1 MYSNEI
7 VCDIL
12 NFIDKN
18 IKIKITINDI
28 CDKLNYNRYYIMKIF
43 KRELNISIVDY
54 INIVRVYKS
63 MELINDNNT
72 MLYIALNNGFNS
84 LEYFSEMFKNI
95 LGINPTTYKKIIN
108 YDRSVSSKDYNLFT
122 TNLANIKELLD
133 KIEVYKRNLKPHNN
147 KILSIFK

>member
-63 MELINDNNT
+63 MESINDNNS

-108 YDRSVSSKDYNLFT
+108 YDRFVSSKDYNLFT

-133 KIEVYKRNLKPHNN
+133 KIEVYKRNLKPRNN